1 MVAHILYGIY
11 TTGMAHGKPWIAQ
24 STEAQQLNR
33 TDRQLFT
40 LNCTCRQCM
49 QDTGI
54 DLPHYPSL
62 NCVFTFA
69 SSGFPQLPS
78 NCHTVKPPSHPAIK
92 PDAHK
97 SHTSTIMLKYFYIGR
112 FFLLEPLPCE
122 GYQSFLYLV
131 PCTVL
136 SKCKKFQ
143 AVSA

>member
-1 MVAHILYGIY
+1 MVAHIFYGIY

-97 SHTSTIMLKYFYIGR
+97 SHTSTIMLY
-112 FFLLEPLPCE
+112 EV
-122 GYQSFLYLV
+122 FLYRQIFPSGTSALWGLS
-131 PCTVL
+131 VL
-136 SKCKKFQ
+136 PISCSLYCALK
-143 AVSA
+143 V